1 MDACARTWASGQVW
15 ADTGRPGFV
24 FFCGVYGI
32 TNVAAKGEI
41 RNAGAFFFSLFK
53 DT

>member
-1 MDACARTWASGQVW
+1 MDACPRTWASSQAR
-15 ADTGRPGFV
+15 ADIGRPGFA
-24 FFCGVYGI
+24 FFWGAYGI

-41 RNAGAFFFSLFK
+41 RNAGAFFLFK